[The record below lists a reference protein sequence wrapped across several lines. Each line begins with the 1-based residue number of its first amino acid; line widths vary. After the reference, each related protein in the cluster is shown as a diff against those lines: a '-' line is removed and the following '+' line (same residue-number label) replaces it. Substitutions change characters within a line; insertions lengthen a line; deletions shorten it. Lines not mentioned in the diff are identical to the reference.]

1 MRDSLILILVAL
13 EFHSLLTLLCIAFNC
28 DDLALS
34 CSVSLTARMDE
45 TRVDITNQE
54 DGAGDDI
61 ALLQAPYTRIRTF
74 QSLSAFSDYSARVD
88 DLPSSPTRS
97 PLHLTSLSS
106 EPLRS
111 PHTVGS
117 PNTADTGLVFLRC
130 LLPRCVTRGGMSR
143 ELRQELFAEMRSE
156 LLRSQQEIAMGV
168 RGFKVSHS
176 SIHW

>member
-61 ALLQAPYTRIRTF
+61 ALLQAQYTRIRTF

-111 PHTVGS
+111 PYSVGS
-117 PNTADTGLVFLRC
+117 PTAATGLVFLRC

-168 RGFKVSHS
+168 RGFKGSHS
-176 SIHW
+176 SRPW

>member
-1 MRDSLILILVAL
+1 MRDSLIFILVAL

-61 ALLQAPYTRIRTF
+61 ALLQAQYTRIRTF
-74 QSLSAFSDYSARVD
+74 QSLSAFSDYSACVD

-111 PHTVGS
+111 PFTI
-117 PNTADTGLVFLRC
+117 TLLLR
-130 LLPRCVTRGGMSR
+130 S
-143 ELRQELFAEMRSE
+143 RSE

-168 RGFKVSHS
+168 RGFKGSHS
-176 SIHW
+176 SRPW